1 MSTSGD
7 ARLPAPPATVA
18 VWDLPLRLCH
28 WALAAS
34 VLVAWFS
41 ASVDDAVHE
50 ISGYMALSLVAF
62 RILWGFVGPRYARF
76 RDFVPTPRVLLRY
89 LSDLAQGR
97 TTRYLGHNPAGAA
110 MTVLL
115 LVLLAIA
122 TITGWMQL
130 TRRFF
135 GVTWVEMVHTY
146 SSNLVLVLAIV
157 HVLGV
162 LLMCWL
168 QKENLVRAMITGRKR
183 AASEHKED
191 G

>member
-41 ASVDDAVHE
+41 ANVDGAVHE
-50 ISGYMALSLVAF
+50 ISGY
-62 RILWGFVGPRYARF
+62 
-76 RDFVPTPRVLLRY
+76 TPRVLLRY

-97 TTRYLGHNPAGAA
+97 TTLYLGHNPAGAA